1 MPKRKKCKTKVKIL
15 EATNE
20 SGLTKAQRQSIDQAE
35 HAVFQFPYMNHEIQ
49 GVLNMVKNRQI
60 KPEMIPSNF
69 PSTHKAIL
77 ESIYKR
83 KNKPA
88 YFVAIEDTSY
98 QVHLRETLIPSLESF
113 TEAEDMF
120 YFGTLEET
128 IQASKKAFELF
139 VSYKQGI
146 EMQVMQDITDIS
158 NKILSQN
165 PSNICYLTQGESP
178 QITDSLYN
186 WYIERENTQTYIQ
199 KPFALDFRTEI
210 YRKFTNQKLKNESFT
225 LSDLDYLKLVLFQ
238 TLLNLSIN
246 EIDVPT
252 DNFKLET
259 PWLNQTRNFI
269 INSFSLAD
277 IQKLH
282 MSHQDYWFG
291 WNKSNIITLE
301 FEKRY
306 PRQKQASFV
315 LAQKYIQNGFNIIQ
329 KANPKAIP
337 K

>member
-1 MPKRKKCKTKVKIL
+1 MPKRKKHKTKVKIL

-20 SGLTKAQRQSIDQAE
+20 SGLTKVQRQAIDQSE
-35 HAVFQFPYMNHEIQ
+35 HVVFQFPFMNHEIQ

-60 KPEMIPSNF
+60 KPEIIPSNF

-77 ESIYKR
+77 QSVYKR

-98 QVHLRETLIPSLESF
+98 QAHLRDTLIPSLESF

-128 IQASKKAFELF
+128 IQASKKAFESF

-178 QITDSLYN
+178 QITDSLYR
-186 WYIERENTQTYIQ
+186 WYTERENTQTYIQ
-199 KPFALDFRTEI
+199 KPFTLDFRTET
-210 YRKFTNQKLKNESFT
+210 YRKFTNKKLENEDYT
-225 LSDLDYLKLVLFQ
+225 LNNLDYLKLVLFH
-238 TLLNLSIN
+238 TLLNLGMN
-246 EIDVPT
+246 EIDFPT
-252 DNFKLET
+252 ENFKLES
-259 PWLNQTRNFI
+259 PWLNQTRNHI
-269 INSFSLAD
+269 INSFSFTD

-282 MSHQDYWFG
+282 LEHQDHWFG
-291 WNKSNIITLE
+291 WNKSTIITKE

-315 LAQKYIQNGFNIIQ
+315 LAQKYLQSGFNIIQ
-329 KANPKAIP
+329 EADPK
-337 K
+337 